1 MNSATLADAQLAKT
15 DNKKNKYNYAF
26 DPVTLWKIKR
36 LERKRVGNL
45 SEGTPSD
52 FNSWGNSDASCDSI
66 TGIIRKP
73 GDGNKSSSDES
84 ERNSNDDRND
94 DN

>member
-15 DNKKNKYNYAF
+15 STKKNKYNYAF

-36 LERKRVGNL
+36 LERKRVVNV

-52 FNSWGNSDASCDSI
+52 FNSWGNSEASCDSI

-73 GDGNKSSSDES
+73 GDGNKSSSNKS
-84 ERNSNDDRND
+84 ERDSNE